1 MGIRWTLIT
10 GTGLFTRKSKRNVK
24 LDPKQISYRRRGH
37 PSCWSSYRF
46 YSLMGDIGSKKPTR
60 TSWEFVWIIL
70 RFLCLKIKIMELKDY
85 SRLSL
90 CLSFRVSL
98 ISIDTDY
105 YFTVACDSYLISSSH
120 FTSIFNGYNF
130 NDYAFIYK
138 DNYQNSDHFLYSMSI
153 FYYIFREPISN
164 YFLFCKTYNEGI
176 FLLYLIL

>member
-1 MGIRWTLIT
+1 MGFGWTLIT
-10 GTGLFTRKSKRNVK
+10 GTGLFTRKSMRNVK

-70 RFLCLKIKIMELKDY
+70 RFLCLKIKIRDKDY

-98 ISIDTDY
+98 ISINTDY

-120 FTSIFNGYNF
+120 FTSIFNGYNSK
-130 NDYAFIYK
+130 DYAFIYK
-138 DNYQNSDHFLYSMSI
+138 DNYQNSDHF
-153 FYYIFREPISN
+153 FYTQWVFS
-164 YFLFCKTYNEGI
+164 TI
-176 FLLYLIL
+176 FLENQ

>member
-1 MGIRWTLIT
+1 MGFRWTLIT

-70 RFLCLKIKIMELKDY
+70 RFLCLKIKIRDKDY

-98 ISIDTDY
+98 ISIFYCSLWLFIWLALHISQAYLTDTIPK
-105 YFTVACDSYLISSSH
+105 TMHL
-120 FTSIFNGYNF
+120 SIRITIKIQIIF
-130 NDYAFIYK
+130 FI
-138 DNYQNSDHFLYSMSI
+138 L
-153 FYYIFREPISN
+153 
-164 YFLFCKTYNEGI
+164 NEY
-176 FLLYLIL
+176 FLLYL

>member
-1 MGIRWTLIT
+1 MGFRWTLIT

-46 YSLMGDIGSKKPTR
+46 YSSMGDIGSKKPTR

-70 RFLCLKIKIMELKDY
+70 RFLCLKIKIRDIRIIPVY
-85 SRLSL
+85 HS

-153 FYYIFREPISN
+153 FYYIFRTPISN
-164 YFLFCKTYNEGI
+164 YFLFCKTYNESI